1 MIPYEIIAK
10 KRDGLALSK
19 AEIDYIIQAY
29 KTDSLPDYQMAALC
43 MAIYFQG
50 MDFEETTHL
59 TQAMLHSGAILD
71 LSKLPGKKIDK
82 HSTGGVGDKVSL
94 PLVGIVPACGITVPM
109 VSGRGLGHT
118 GGTLDKL
125 ESIPGFNVNLSVS
138 EFMNSL
144 EKLGC
149 CMIGQTKEVAPVDKK
164 IYALRDVTAT
174 VSSIPLITA
183 SIMSKKLAEG
193 ADGYVLDIKYGSGA
207 LIQNQQEAI
216 TLGNYLVKTALL
228 SHVKAV
234 GYLTNMDQPLGLKIG
249 NWLEVEESI
258 EVLEGK
264 GPKDLVDLTLL
275 QAGTMIYLGEK
286 AASIEEGIK
295 QAKAVIANG
304 KALDKFLE
312 MTAHQ
317 GGDADILVAR
327 HRYPKAK
334 HQIELKAPHA
344 GYIHH
349 IDALT
354 CGLVNVMIGS
364 GRRQVSDTINPRVGM
379 VLHHKIGDKVHAGDT
394 LLTLHVDDS
403 QLLDEASTRLLSGI
417 QIKDAFCDAAPLVSG
432 KFTEQGFDAGFC
444 V

>member
-10 KRDGLALSK
+10 KRDGKALSK
-19 AEIDYIIQAY
+19 AEIDYIIEAY

-138 EFMNSL
+138 EFMSSL

-207 LIQNQQEAI
+207 LIQDQQQAI
-216 TLGNYLVKTALL
+216 ILGNYLVKTALL

-234 GYLTNMDQPLGLKIG
+234 GYLTNMNQPLGLKIG

-286 AASIEEGIK
+286 AASIEDGIE
-295 QAKAVIANG
+295 QAKAVIKNG

-317 GGDADILVAR
+317 GGDADILIAR

-334 HQIELKAPHA
+334 YQVELKAAHA

-364 GRRQVSDTINPRVGM
+364 GRRQVSDAINPKVGM

-394 LLTLHVDDS
+394 LITLHVDDN
-403 QLLDEASTRLLSGI
+403 QLLDDASTRLLSGI
-417 QIKDAFCDAAPLVSG
+417 QIKDAFCEPAPLVAG
-432 KFTEQGFDAGFC
+432 KFTEQGFEAN
-444 V
+444 

>member
-19 AEIDYIIQAY
+19 AEIDYIIQSY
-29 KTDSLPDYQMAALC
+29 KDETLPDYQMAALC
-43 MAIYFQG
+43 MAIYFKG
-50 MDFEETTHL
+50 MSFEETTYL

-71 LSKLPGKKIDK
+71 LSNLPGSKIDK

-138 EFMNSL
+138 EFMDSL
-144 EKLGC
+144 RKLGC

-193 ADGYVLDIKYGSGA
+193 ADGYVLDVKYGSGA
-207 LIQNQQEAI
+207 LIQNKEEAI
-216 TLGNYLVKTALL
+216 ILGNYLVKTALL
-228 SHVKAV
+228 SDVKAI
-234 GYLTNMDQPLGLKIG
+234 GYLTNMNQPLGLKIG
-249 NWLEVEESI
+249 NWLEIEESM

-275 QAGTMIYLGEK
+275 QAGTMIYLGGK
-286 AASIEEGIK
+286 SASIEDGIA

-317 GGDADILVAR
+317 GGDADILIAR
-327 HRYPKAK
+327 HKYPKAK
-334 HQIELKAPHA
+334 YLLPIKAPHA
-344 GYIHH
+344 GYVHH

-364 GRRQVSDTINPRVGM
+364 GRRKVSDAINPKVGM
-379 VLHHKIGDKVHAGDT
+379 VLHHKIGDKVNAGDV
-394 LLTLHVDDS
+394 LITLHVDDNS
-403 QLLDEASTRLLSGI
+403 LSEEASARLLSGI
-417 QIKDAFCDAAPLVSG
+417 QIKEVACNAAPLVAG
-432 KFTEQGFDAGFC
+432 KFTDAGFDASFTR
-444 V
+444 